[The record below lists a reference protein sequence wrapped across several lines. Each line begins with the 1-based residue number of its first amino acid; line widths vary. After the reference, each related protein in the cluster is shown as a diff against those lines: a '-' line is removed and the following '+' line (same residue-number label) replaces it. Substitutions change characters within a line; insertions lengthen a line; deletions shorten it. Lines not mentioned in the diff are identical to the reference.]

1 MKRKYISTIAA
12 ALRECGLKD
21 GMTLSFHHHL
31 RNGDH
36 VVNMT
41 MDAVAALGVK
51 DITVACSS
59 LFPVHEHL
67 IEHIK
72 TGVITG
78 LDTDYMSGPLAKA
91 ITGGILPTPVI
102 FRSHGGRPRAIG
114 EGSLKIDIAVV
125 AAPAVDAMGNITGTE
140 GPSAC
145 GSLGY
150 IIPDTQHAAKVI
162 AVTDHVVEGGL
173 ARISIPHDVVDHVV
187 VVDKIGDPAGIVS
200 GSISLT
206 RDPVALA
213 IARNAQ
219 AVIKASGLL
228 QDGFCYQTGAGG
240 ASLAASL
247 FLREDMRAMKVH
259 GGFLLGGITKYMV
272 EMLEEGLFDNVF
284 DVQCFDLS
292 SVKSIAQ
299 NPRHVEISAD
309 TYANPNRKSN
319 CVDFLDAVL
328 LGGTEIDLDFNVN
341 VTTDSNGNIIGGS
354 GGHNDAA
361 AGAKL
366 TIIVAPLVRARLPI
380 VVEKCTTLTT
390 IGSTVD
396 VLVTERGIA
405 VTPARKELAERL
417 RDARLPVCGIE
428 DLHDQAVRMTGK
440 PLAYERGD
448 KVVGTMEYRDGTIV
462 DHIYATKQSI

>member
-405 VTPARKELAERL
+405 VNPARKELAERL

>member
-1 MKRKYISTIAA
+1 MKNKFIATIAD
-12 ALRECGLKD
+12 ALRQCGLAD

-41 MDAVAALGVK
+41 LDVVASLGIK
-51 DITVACSS
+51 NITVACSS

-67 IEHIK
+67 VQHIK
-72 TGVITG
+72 SGVITG
-78 LDTDYMSGPLAKA
+78 IDTDYMSGPLARA
-91 ITGGILPTPVI
+91 ITEGQLLTPVM

-114 EGSLKIDIAVV
+114 EGSLKIDIAVI
-125 AAPAVDAMGNITGTE
+125 AAPAVDALGNVTGSE

-150 IIPDTQHAAKVI
+150 AMPDAKHAKHVI
-162 AVTDHVVEGGL
+162 AVTDHLVQGGL
-173 ARISIPHDVVDHVV
+173 GRVTIPHDQVDHVV

-213 IARNAQ
+213 IARSAQ
-219 AVIKASGLL
+219 AVIRASGLL
-228 QDGFCYQTGAGG
+228 KDGFNYQTGAGG
-240 ASLAASL
+240 ASLAASI
-247 FLREDMRAMKVH
+247 FLQEDMRAMKLH

-272 EMLEEGLFDNVF
+272 EMLEEGLFDNVY

-292 SVKSIAQ
+292 SVQSIAR

-309 TYANPNRKSN
+309 TYANPASKSA
-319 CVDFLDAVL
+319 CVDYLDAAL
-328 LGGTEIDLDFNVN
+328 LGATEVDLNFNVN

-380 VVEKCTTLTT
+380 VVDKCTTLTT
-390 IGSTVD
+390 KGETVD

-405 VTPARKELAERL
+405 VNPARKELADRL
-417 RDARLPVCGIE
+417 RDARLPVCDIAE
-428 DLHDQAVRMTGK
+428 LHEAAMKMTGK
-440 PLAYERGD
+440 PLPFEHGD
-448 KVVGTMEYRDGTIV
+448 KVVGTVEYRDGTIV
-462 DHIYATKQSI
+462 DKIYATK

>member
-51 DITVACSS
+51 GITVACSS

-405 VTPARKELAERL
+405 VNPARKELADRL

>member
-150 IIPDTQHAAKVI
+150 IIPDTQHAAKAI

-405 VTPARKELAERL
+405 VNPARKELADRL

-462 DHIYATKQSI
+462 DHIYATNQSI

>member
-1 MKRKYISTIAA
+1 MKRKYISTITA

-91 ITGGILPTPVI
+91 VTGGILPTPVI

-173 ARISIPHDVVDHVV
+173 GRISIPHDVVDHVV

-405 VTPARKELAERL
+405 VNPARKELADRL

-462 DHIYATKQSI
+462 DHIYATKQRT

>member
-51 DITVACSS
+51 GITVACSS

-72 TGVITG
+72 NGVITG

-405 VTPARKELAERL
+405 VNPARKELADRL

>member
-67 IEHIK
+67 IEHIR

-319 CVDFLDAVL
+319 CMDFLDAVL

-405 VTPARKELAERL
+405 VNPARKELADRL

>member
-1 MKRKYISTIAA
+1 MKDKFISGIAD
-12 ALRECGLKD
+12 ALCACGLAD
-21 GMTLSFHHHL
+21 GMTISFHHHL

-41 MDAVAALGVK
+41 LDAVAAMGVK
-51 DITVACSS
+51 GITVACSS

-67 IEHIK
+67 VQHIRS
-72 TGVITG
+72 GVITG
-78 LDTDYMSGPLAKA
+78 IDTDYMSGPLARA
-91 ITGGILPTPVI
+91 VTEGLLPTPVM

-114 EGSLKIDIAVV
+114 EGSLGIDIAVI
-125 AAPAVDAMGNITGTE
+125 AAPAVDRMGNITGTQ

-150 IIPDTQHAAKVI
+150 AMPDGRHAARVI
-162 AVTDHVVEGGL
+162 AVTDHVVENGL
-173 ARISIPHDVVDHVV
+173 DRVSITHDQVDHVV
-187 VVDKIGDPAGIVS
+187 VVDSIGDPAGIVS

-219 AVIKASGLL
+219 AVIRASGLL
-228 QDGFCYQTGAGG
+228 KNGFCYQTGAGG

-247 FLREDMRAMKVH
+247 FLREDMRAQNLH
-259 GGFLLGGITKYMV
+259 GGFLLGGITRYMV

-292 SVKSIAQ
+292 SVQSMAR

-309 TYANPNRKSN
+309 TYANPASKSA
-319 CVDFLDAVL
+319 CVDYLDAAL
-328 LGGTEIDLDFNVN
+328 LGATEIDLNFNVN

-361 AGAKL
+361 AGARL

-390 IGSTVD
+390 PGETVD

-405 VTPARKELAERL
+405 VNPAHRELADRL
-417 RDARLPVCGIE
+417 RDARLPVCDIT
-428 DLHDQAVRMTGK
+428 DLRDQAVKMTGK
-440 PLAYERGD
+440 PLAVEHGD
-448 KVVGTMEYRDGTIV
+448 RVVGLVEYRDGSIV
-462 DHIYATKQSI
+462 DKIYAGRA

>member
-1 MKRKYISTIAA
+1 MKRKHMASITD
-12 ALRECGLKD
+12 ALRQCGLKD

-41 MDAVAALGVK
+41 MDAVAVLGVK

-67 IEHIK
+67 IGHIRS
-72 TGVITG
+72 GVITG

-91 ITGGILPTPVI
+91 VTDGILPRPVM

-114 EGSLKIDIAVV
+114 QGSLKIDIAVV
-125 AAPAVDAMGNITGTE
+125 AAPSVDGMGNITGTE

-150 IIPDTQHAAKVI
+150 VIPDTQHAAKVI
-162 AVTDHVVEGGL
+162 AITDHVVEGGL
-173 ARISIPHDVVDHVV
+173 HRVSIPHDVVDHVV
-187 VVDKIGDPAGIVS
+187 VVDSIGDPAGIVS

-219 AVIKASGLL
+219 AVIRASGLL
-228 QDGFCYQTGAGG
+228 RDGFCYQTGAGG
-240 ASLAASL
+240 ASLAASV
-247 FLREDMRAMKVH
+247 FLREDMRAMKLH

-272 EMLEEGLFDNVF
+272 EMLEEGLFDNIF
-284 DVQCFDLS
+284 DVQCFDLD
-292 SVKSIAQ
+292 SVRSIAR

-309 TYANPNRKSN
+309 TYANPGRKGN
-319 CVDFLDAVL
+319 CVDYLDAVL
-328 LGGTEIDLDFNVN
+328 LGATEIDLNFNVN
-341 VTTDSNGNIIGGS
+341 VTTDSNGKIIGGS

-361 AGAKL
+361 AGANL

-390 IGSTVD
+390 PGSTVD

-405 VTPARKELAERL
+405 VNPARKELADRL
-417 RDARLPVCGIE
+417 RDAQLPVCGIE

-440 PLAYERGD
+440 PRPHEHGD
-448 KVVGTMEYRDGTIV
+448 DIVGIVEYRDGNIV
-462 DHIYATKQSI
+462 DQIYATK

>member
-405 VTPARKELAERL
+405 VNPARKELADRL

-428 DLHDQAVRMTGK
+428 DLHDQAVCMTGK

>member
-1 MKRKYISTIAA
+1 MKNKFISSLAD
-12 ALRECGLKD
+12 ALRACGLAD

-51 DITVACSS
+51 NITVACSS
-59 LFPVHEHL
+59 LFPVHEPL
-67 IEHIK
+67 VEHIRS
-72 TGVITG
+72 GVVTG
-78 LDTDYMSGPLAKA
+78 LDTDYMSGPVARAVAEGL
-91 ITGGILPTPVI
+91 LPTPVM

-114 EGSLKIDIAVV
+114 EGSLKIDIAVI
-125 AAPAVDAMGNITGTE
+125 AAPAADSLGNITGTE

-150 IIPDTQHAAKVI
+150 AMPDAGRAARVI
-162 AVTDHVVEGGL
+162 AVTDHVVAGGL
-173 ARISIPHDVVDHVV
+173 ERVSIPHDLVDHVV
-187 VVDKIGDPAGIVS
+187 VVDSIGDPAGIVS

-213 IARNAQ
+213 IARSAQ
-219 AVIKASGLL
+219 GVIRASGLL
-228 QDGFCYQTGAGG
+228 KDGFNYQTGAGG

-247 FLREDMRAMKVH
+247 FLREDMRALKLH

-292 SVKSIAQ
+292 SVRSIAR

-309 TYANPNRKSN
+309 TYANPARKSA
-319 CVDFLDAVL
+319 CVDYLDAVL
-328 LGGTEIDLDFNVN
+328 LGATEVDMDFNVN

-390 IGSTVD
+390 KGSTVD

-405 VTPARKELAERL
+405 VNPARKELADRL
-417 RDARLPVCGIE
+417 RDARLPVRQIAE
-428 DLHDQAVRMTGK
+428 LREEALKMTGK
-440 PLAYERGD
+440 PLAVEHGD
-448 KVVGTMEYRDGTIV
+448 KVVGRVEYRDGVIV
-462 DHIYATKQSI
+462 DDIYAVK

>member
-1 MKRKYISTIAA
+1 MKRKYISTIAS

-247 FLREDMRAMKVH
+247 FLREDLRAMKVH

-405 VTPARKELAERL
+405 VNPARKELADRL

>member
-1 MKRKYISTIAA
+1 MKRKYISTITA

-91 ITGGILPTPVI
+91 VTGGILPTPVI

-173 ARISIPHDVVDHVV
+173 GRISIPHDVVDHVV

-380 VVEKCTTLTT
+380 VVEKCTTLTA

-405 VTPARKELAERL
+405 VNPARKELADRL

-462 DHIYATKQSI
+462 DHIYATKQRT

>member
-1 MKRKYISTIAA
+1 MKRKYISTIAD

-405 VTPARKELAERL
+405 VNPARKELADRL

>member
-91 ITGGILPTPVI
+91 VTGGILPTPVI

-405 VTPARKELAERL
+405 VNPARKELADRL

>member
-247 FLREDMRAMKVH
+247 FLREDMRAMKVR

-405 VTPARKELAERL
+405 VNPARKELADRL

-448 KVVGTMEYRDGTIV
+448 KVVGTMEYRDGPIV
-462 DHIYATKQSI
+462 DHIYATK